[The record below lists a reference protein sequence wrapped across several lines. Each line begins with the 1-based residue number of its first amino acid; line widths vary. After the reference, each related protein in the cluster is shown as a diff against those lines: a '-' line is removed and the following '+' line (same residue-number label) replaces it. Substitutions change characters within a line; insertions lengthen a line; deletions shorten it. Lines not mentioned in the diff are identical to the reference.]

1 MNYTILDYLLFI
13 LKRIECLLII
23 PGILIIYFT
32 LNKWYNF
39 YKDVLVWKITY
50 GLIIDRDIKIDVSIL
65 PKSVQEEIKELER
78 LHEEKDWFNYD
89 LKFDELEMNA
99 KRYVIRGTMSDSL
112 YKKLLEKYGG
122 LYDWNKK
129 FR

>member
-1 MNYTILDYLLFI
+1 MEDNLWHD
-13 LKRIECLLII
+13 
-23 PGILIIYFT
+23 
-32 LNKWYNF
+32 
-39 YKDVLVWKITY
+39 
-50 GLIIDRDIKIDVSIL
+50 IIDRDIKIDVSIL

-89 LKFDELEMNA
+89 FKFDELEMNA

-122 LYDWNKK
+122 LYD
-129 FR
+129 

>member
-1 MNYTILDYLLFI
+1 MEDNLWHD
-13 LKRIECLLII
+13 
-23 PGILIIYFT
+23 
-32 LNKWYNF
+32 
-39 YKDVLVWKITY
+39 
-50 GLIIDRDIKIDVSIL
+50 IIDRDIKIDVSIL

-122 LYDWNKK
+122 LYD
-129 FR
+129 

>member
-1 MNYTILDYLLFI
+1 M
-13 LKRIECLLII
+13 
-23 PGILIIYFT
+23 
-32 LNKWYNF
+32 
-39 YKDVLVWKITY
+39 LVWKITY

-122 LYDWNKK
+122 LYD
-129 FR
+129 

>member
-1 MNYTILDYLLFI
+1 MEDNLWHD
-13 LKRIECLLII
+13 
-23 PGILIIYFT
+23 
-32 LNKWYNF
+32 
-39 YKDVLVWKITY
+39 
-50 GLIIDRDIKIDVSIL
+50 IIDRNIKIDVSIL

-122 LYDWNKK
+122 LYD
-129 FR
+129 